1 MLNDSNLCGYRFT
14 TTPVGQEQLHINRK
28 KTMEAKEVAPAQ
40 SYAEILTLT
49 YGPTALVIRLQLL
62 ATVNSVRAHGD
73 M

>member
-1 MLNDSNLCGYRFT
+1 MIQTYAVIGLPQHLLAKNSCT
-14 TTPVGQEQLHINRK
+14 STE